1 LFLCRAYGKL
11 NPITEGQEPMNETPG
26 PTQKQQEILN
36 AAGNVLV
43 TANPGTGKTFLLSRK
58 YLKAVRDGIPPEEI
72 LCLTFTDKARREME
86 ERIIKLLSESGIK
99 PDLSKLN
106 IYTFHS
112 YALENLERGNIVSSN
127 LLRFTVYKYLA
138 VEEVFNYA
146 SSRLIDTI
154 VPKIENLIRY
164 LKSFGIT
171 PDKISLEK
179 TISMLEGDK
188 KISRREKEMFAREFV
203 KIFERYEEVKKG
215 GGMDY
220 ADLLINFRM
229 LDEIP
234 RYELVLVDELQD
246 VNRMEAEIAI
256 RSGKR
261 FFAVGDK
268 KQAIFGFQG
277 GSILNFSLF
286 EDSSHFILSENWRS
300 TDEILDY
307 AREYFVS
314 KTKDESHGRE
324 LAELKSAGGL
334 SGGKP
339 VIYQV
344 ERKLIP
350 RAVAEIL
357 KSLAGEKGSTAVIVR
372 TNGQIM
378 EISRELTKENIPF
391 SSTFLTASN
400 EARTSIIKYLRGM
413 LSNNIDEIKNALVTP
428 FAPVPLQDAF
438 DILDD
443 RGVTLETLREKAPA
457 FMAERDSLNSTED
470 VNRLFTGRIIPAAS
484 PYGRE
489 YFTAAINLQD
499 AFQEALGFIKD
510 MNRESL
516 LAYLRTA
523 DLTSDE
529 IETNSGITLTTVHKA
544 KGKEYDTVIYAPFTP
559 PDKSNYQDEAVEAI
573 LRLEGIDAEEELEE
587 ESLRINFVAFTRAKR
602 NLSVVTEKFSEYHNG
617 YAEEG
622 HIEVSAAR
630 DMNIDESRKKAFT
643 CFVSGRFDQAKE
655 LLERKESWL
664 TDYVKNF
671 FGSLGSIS
679 FSSVN
684 NSAYEFLV
692 NYILR
697 IREDTKALT
706 TGLSVHA
713 IADELIKK
721 GECECPPDLEPFR
734 ENITRL
740 LGTIRESYPE
750 SHSTEMSFKV
760 PLGGIIDTDEEIL
773 FTGFIDA
780 VFRNRDSY
788 LIVDWKTDRNTDKG
802 SEHRQQL
809 EAYKR
814 AFCLAN
820 GLDPDKVKISI
831 GFVGLRS
838 ALNTGTI
845 ECALDDHQ
853 PRKTA
858 FETFTKKVGNIL
870 RWKKD
875 PESFFHEILEAEIDD
890 PLWRSIVEQY
900 IRERKL

>member
-1 LFLCRAYGKL
+1 
-11 NPITEGQEPMNETPG
+11 MNETPG
-26 PTQKQQEILN
+26 PTPKQQEILN
-36 AAGNVLV
+36 ATGNVLV

-58 YLKAVRDGIPPEEI
+58 YLKAVREGIPPEEI
-72 LCLTFTDKARREME
+72 LCLTFTDKAKREME
-86 ERIIKLLSESGIK
+86 DRIIGLLSESGIK

-112 YALENLERGNIVSSN
+112 YALENLERGNIISSN
-127 LLRFTVYKYLA
+127 LLRFSVYRYLA
-138 VEEVFNYA
+138 DEEVFNYG
-146 SSRLIDTI
+146 SSHLIDTI
-154 VPKIENLIRY
+154 VPKVENLIRY

-171 PDKISLEK
+171 PDMIKLEN
-179 TISMLEGDK
+179 TLRLLEGDK
-188 KISRREKEMFAREFV
+188 KVSKGEKEMFAREFV
-203 KIFERYEEVKKG
+203 KIFERYEEVKRG

-220 ADLLINFRM
+220 ADLLINFRK

-256 RSGKR
+256 RSGR
-261 FFAVGDK
+261 QFFAVGDK

-277 GSILNFSLF
+277 GSILNFAMF

-300 TDEILDY
+300 TDEILAY
-307 AREYFVS
+307 ARGYFVS
-314 KTKDESHGRE
+314 KTKDESHGRD
-324 LAELKSAGGL
+324 LSELKSAGGL
-334 SGGKP
+334 MGEKP
-339 VIYQV
+339 VIFHV
-344 ERKLIP
+344 EKKLVP
-350 RAVAEIL
+350 RAVTEIL
-357 KSLAGEKGSTAVIVR
+357 KSPGKDNGGIAIIVR

-400 EARTSIIKYLRGM
+400 EARTSVIKYLRGI

-428 FAPVPLQDAF
+428 FAPVPLRDAF

-443 RGVTLETLREKAPA
+443 RDVTIETLREKAPA
-457 FMAERDSLNSTED
+457 FMAERESLNSIED
-470 VNRLFTGRIIPAAS
+470 VNRLFTDRIIPAAS
-484 PYGRE
+484 SYGRE
-489 YFTAAINLQD
+489 YFTAAINLQY
-499 AFQEALGFIKD
+499 AFQEALGFIKN

-523 DLTSDE
+523 DLSSDE
-529 IETNSGITLTTVHKA
+529 LETGSRVTLTTVHKA

-559 PDKSNYQDEAVEAI
+559 PDRSNYQDEVVEAI

-587 ESLRINFVAFTRAKR
+587 ETLRINFVAFTRAKR
-602 NLSVVTEKFSEYHNG
+602 KLVVVTEKFSEFINE
-617 YAEEG
+617 YAKEG
-622 HIEVSAAR
+622 TLDVSAGAGI
-630 DMNIDESRKKAFT
+630 DYDESRKKAFT
-643 CFVSGRFDQAKE
+643 CFVSGEYERARE
-655 LLERKESWL
+655 LLERKDSWL

-697 IREDTKALT
+697 IREDTKSLA

-713 IADELIKK
+713 IADELINK
-721 GECECPPDLEPFR
+721 GECECAPELEPFK
-734 ENITRL
+734 ENIATL
-740 LGTIRESYPE
+740 LDEIRHKYPE
-750 SHSTEMSFKV
+750 SHATEMSFRV
-760 PLGGIIDTDEEIL
+760 PLGGLIDTDEQIV
-773 FTGFIDA
+773 FSGFIDA
-780 VFRNRDSY
+780 VFKNGDSY
-788 LIVDWKTDRNTDKG
+788 LIVDWKTDRDTKNDYK
-802 SEHRQQL
+802 HRQQL
-809 EAYKR
+809 ETYRR

-820 GLDPDKVKISI
+820 NLDPEKVKVSI

-845 ECALDDHQ
+845 GCELDELQ
-853 PRKTA
+853 PKKTA
-858 FETFTKKVGNIL
+858 FETFTKKAGNIL

-875 PESFFHEILEAEIDD
+875 PESFFHEILEAGIND

-900 IRERKL
+900 TRERNA

>member
-1 LFLCRAYGKL
+1 MNKT
-11 NPITEGQEPMNETPG
+11 PEPTA
-26 PTQKQQEILN
+26 KQQEILN
-36 AAGNVLV
+36 APGNVLV

-86 ERIIKLLSESGIK
+86 ERIISLLSESGIK

-112 YALENLERGNIVSSN
+112 YALESLERGNIVSSN

-138 VEEVFNYA
+138 DEEVFNYA
-146 SSRLIDTI
+146 SSHLIDTI
-154 VPKIENLIRY
+154 VPKVENLIRY

-171 PDKISLEK
+171 PDMIRLDK
-179 TISMLEGDK
+179 TLPLLEGDK
-188 KISRREKEMFAREFV
+188 KASREEKEKFAREFV
-203 KIFERYEEVKKG
+203 RIFERYEEVKKG

-220 ADLLINFRM
+220 ADLLINFLR

-256 RSGKR
+256 RSGSQ

-277 GSILNFSLF
+277 GSILNFGMF
-286 EDSSHFILSENWRS
+286 RDSSHFILSENWRS
-300 TDEILDY
+300 TDEILAY

-314 KTKDESHGRE
+314 KTKDESHERE
-324 LAELKSAGGL
+324 LSELKSAGAL
-334 SGGKP
+334 SGEKP
-339 VIYQV
+339 AIYHV
-344 ERKLIP
+344 ERKLVA

-357 KSLAGEKGSTAVIVR
+357 KSSADERGSTAVIAR

-400 EARTSIIKYLRGM
+400 EARTSVIKYLRGV
-413 LSNNIDEIKNALVTP
+413 LSNNIDDIKNALVTP
-428 FAPVPLQDAF
+428 FAPVSLRDAF

-443 RGVTLETLREKAPA
+443 RDATPETLREKAPA
-457 FMAERDSLNSTED
+457 FMAERDTLNSIED
-470 VNRLFTGRIIPAAS
+470 VNRLFTERIIPAAS

-523 DLTSDE
+523 DLSTDE
-529 IETNSGITLTTVHKA
+529 IESDSGITLTTVHKA
-544 KGKEYDTVIYAPFTP
+544 KGKEYDRVIYAPFTP

-587 ESLRINFVAFTRAKR
+587 ETLRINFVAFTRAKR
-602 NLSVVTEKFSEYHNG
+602 KLAVVTEKFSEFHNG
-617 YAEEG
+617 CAEEG
-622 HIEVSAAR
+622 LIEVSAAR
-630 DMNIDESRKKAFT
+630 DMDFDESRKKAFT
-643 CFVSGRFDQAKE
+643 CFVSGEFEQARD

-671 FGSLGSIS
+671 FGSIGSIS

-713 IADELIKK
+713 IADELINK
-721 GECECPPDLEPFR
+721 GECECAPELEPFK
-734 ENITRL
+734 ENITSLLDAIRL
-740 LGTIRESYPE
+740 KYPE
-750 SHSTEMSFKV
+750 SHATETSFRV
-760 PLGGIIDTDEEIL
+760 PLGGIVDTDEEIL

-780 VFRNRDSY
+780 VFKNGDSY
-788 LIVDWKTDRNTDKG
+788 LIVDWKTDRNTGKG

-820 GLDPDKVKISI
+820 NLDPGKVRVSI

-838 ALNTGTI
+838 GLNTGTI
-845 ECALDDHQ
+845 ECALDDQQ

-858 FETFTKKVGNIL
+858 FETFTKKVGNLL
-870 RWKKD
+870 RWVTHIAPLPLVKNPLRGFRGNHVQD
-875 PESFFHEILEAEIDD
+875 QDHAESDEE
-890 PLWRSIVEQY
+890 
-900 IRERKL
+900 

>member
-1 LFLCRAYGKL
+1 
-11 NPITEGQEPMNETPG
+11 MNGTPG
-26 PTQKQQEILN
+26 PTPKQQEILN
-36 AAGNVLV
+36 AEGNVLV

-86 ERIIKLLSESGIK
+86 ERIIGLLTESGIK

-138 VEEVFNYA
+138 DEEVFNYA
-146 SSRLIDTI
+146 SSHLIDTI
-154 VPKIENLIRY
+154 VPKVENLIRY

-171 PDKISLEK
+171 PAKINLEK
-179 TISMLEGDK
+179 TLPMLEGDK
-188 KISRREKEMFAREFV
+188 KISKKEKEIFAREFV

-220 ADLLINFRM
+220 ADLLINFLR
-229 LDEIP
+229 LEDIP
-234 RYELVLVDELQD
+234 RYEIVLVDELQD

-286 EDSSHFILSENWRS
+286 EKSSHFILSENWRS
-300 TDEILDY
+300 TDEILAY

-324 LAELKSAGGL
+324 LSELKSAGGL
-334 SGGKP
+334 GGEKP
-339 VIYQV
+339 VIYHV

-350 RAVAEIL
+350 CAVAEIL
-357 KSLAGEKGSTAVIVR
+357 KSSAEGNGTTAVIAR

-428 FAPVPLQDAF
+428 FSPVSLQDAF

-443 RGVTLETLREKAPA
+443 RDATMETLREKVPV
-457 FMAERDSLNSTED
+457 FMAERGTLNSMED
-470 VNRLFTGRIIPAAS
+470 VNRLFTERIIPAAS

-499 AFQEALGFIKD
+499 AFQEALGFLKD

-529 IETNSGITLTTVHKA
+529 IETDSGITLTTVHKA

-559 PDKSNYQDEAVEAI
+559 PDKSNYQDEVVESI

-587 ESLRINFVAFTRAKR
+587 ETLRINFVAFTRAKR
-602 NLSVVTEKFSEYHNG
+602 KLAVVTEKFSEFHNA
-617 YAEEG
+617 YAAEG
-622 HIEVSAAR
+622 RIEVSAAR
-630 DMNIDESRKKAFT
+630 DMDLDESRKKAFT
-643 CFVSGRFDQAKE
+643 CFVSGEFERAKD

-671 FGSLGSIS
+671 FVSLGSIS
-679 FSSVN
+679 FSSIN
-684 NSAYEFLV
+684 NKTAYEFLV
-692 NYILR
+692 KYILR
-697 IREDTKALT
+697 LREDTKSLS

-713 IADELIKK
+713 IADELIKS
-721 GECECPPDLEPFR
+721 GQSDCAPDLEPFKT
-734 ENITRL
+734 NITTLLDAIRL
-740 LGTIRESYPE
+740 KYPE
-750 SHSTEMSFKV
+750 SHATEMSFKV
-760 PLGGIIDTDEEIL
+760 PLGGIIDTEEELL
-773 FTGFIDA
+773 FAGFIDA
-780 VFRNRDSY
+780 VFRNGDSY

-820 GLDPDKVKISI
+820 GLDPDKVKVSI

-845 ECALDDHQ
+845 ECVLDDQQ

-858 FETFTKKVGNIL
+858 FETFTKKVGNLL

-875 PESFFHEILEAEIDD
+875 PESFFHEILEAEIND

-900 IRERKL
+900 MRERKV